1 MMLMHLNAITEIDGV
16 ITGVL
21 GELQRLESTLMT
33 LK

>member
-1 MMLMHLNAITEIDGV
+1 MHLNAATEIDGV

-21 GELQRLESTLMT
+21 GDLQKLESTLMN